1 MDWDELVTDSERG
14 GPSATITSYRLEWD
28 GATGGV
34 TWTTLVGVSPLS
46 LLTAF
51 TATANV
57 SPGQLY
63 QFRVAASNK
72 YGWGPYST
80 ILESYAATE
89 PEAPDAPTTAR
100 NDVDIRISWTTPDVN
115 GLPVTKYEI
124 EL

>member
-1 MDWDELVTDSERG
+1 VDWDELVTDSERG

-63 QFRVAASNK
+63 QFRAA
-72 YGWGPYST
+72 
-80 ILESYAATE
+80 A
-89 PEAPDAPTTAR
+89 
-100 NDVDIRISWTTPDVN
+100 
-115 GLPVTKYEI
+115 
-124 EL
+124 